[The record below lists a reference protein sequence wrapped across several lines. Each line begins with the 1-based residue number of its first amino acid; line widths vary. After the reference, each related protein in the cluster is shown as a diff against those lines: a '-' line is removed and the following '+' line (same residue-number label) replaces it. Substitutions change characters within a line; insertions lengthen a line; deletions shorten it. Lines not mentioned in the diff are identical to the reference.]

1 MFLDAIM
8 CKEHTGSSR
17 QSTRAEM
24 QCKPWRFLAPLQVY
38 PSINYRSGAEKSE
51 RNGIQ
56 CTVQYFGRLAAGNVV
71 VRCGKTR
78 DTVMSVS

>member
-56 CTVQYFGRLAAGNVV
+56 CTVQYFGR
-71 VRCGKTR
+71 
-78 DTVMSVS
+78 DWPQVMSWYDVEKQETR